1 MLFLNASCPQALL
14 SCRHEITIS
23 WTHLCR
29 ILHGLLVALCYDS
42 DVMLPTHH
50 NFRHV
55 SWQLLS
61 TEESD
66 SDPEHGTWRCPDAVA
81 RIGYCWCM
89 LMPFTQS
96 LWARN
101 VVYGERTGSSVFIFE
116 KCNISQTLTLPFV
129 LPDTRYLESGV
140 MSKYIRWLVVTLR
153 WTEKRTV
160 PGLRISQQMTSES
173 LRPPLTSLVP
183 SGENSMCVIPP
194 MWPRRR
200 QRGVPFGST
209 YTPKDLV

>member
-1 MLFLNASCPQALL
+1 MLHSRWCWQYHKIN
-14 SCRHEITIS
+14 
-23 WTHLCR
+23 
-29 ILHGLLVALCYDS
+29 
-42 DVMLPTHH
+42 H
-50 NFRHV
+50 NKIH
-55 SWQLLS
+55 
-61 TEESD
+61 
-66 SDPEHGTWRCPDAVA
+66 
-81 RIGYCWCM
+81 
-89 LMPFTQS
+89 
-96 LWARN
+96 
-101 VVYGERTGSSVFIFE
+101 
-116 KCNISQTLTLPFV
+116 

-140 MSKYIRWLVVTLR
+140 MSKYIRWFVVTLR

-209 YTPKDLV
+209 YTPNTEQNTMKLTASHQCQYVDPWFMYMGLVQLWPCNQMRYKIAIAILSITVFWGHDVWPGRLLPVLQRNQLPPSSGFNGKPSIKLYSCRGQQMSEVQQIQPPFL